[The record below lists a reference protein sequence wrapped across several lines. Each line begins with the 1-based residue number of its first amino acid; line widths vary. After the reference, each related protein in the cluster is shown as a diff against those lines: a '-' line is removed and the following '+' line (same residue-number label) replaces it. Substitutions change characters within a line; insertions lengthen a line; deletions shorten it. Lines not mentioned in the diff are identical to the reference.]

1 MNVTLKFQIERS
13 VSFFI
18 HLFEK
23 SIIKFYQQKVKE
35 EKDHC
40 YIK

>member
-23 SIIKFYQQKVKE
+23 PIIKFYQQKE

-40 YIK
+40 IK